1 MKDLWKKMRIDQY
14 GPIVTVLLLAA
25 ITSSGAHAQNTVH
38 LNVDA
43 STVVGTMP
51 PIWRDHY
58 ENSLMYGYGGDPSA
72 LAAHASYVTDPAFM
86 PEMGR
91 LQPRYIRVSIGRA
104 DNPPDTSY
112 FSSNTSVLRTLPYEF
127 YRGGNNLGDA
137 NDLNNYNFSF
147 VDSMITLV
155 QSIGAEPFITMDYMP
170 FNLSSDTV
178 PDYQAAMGLLYNLA
192 YDNSIRNAPPSNN
205 AVYGRVM
212 YHLIKHCYDIYGVTY
227 FEHWNEPDQQW
238 LNPIMVKFFWTGD
251 EYQLYYAYQA
261 IATEVSADA
270 DLASHVKLGGC
281 SFAMYSIGNLIP
293 LRFLQLVQA
302 NSTKFDFLSFHPY
315 SDTQFKGGYDSAKVA
330 LVEGWRNQYVPNA
343 ELVNGEWGRID
354 QNSDTWG
361 SLDYG
366 LNKVEH
372 IIDMLDRNV
381 SMSFEVAPFDQ
392 ETSEDN
398 YTYLGMYRVGPIV
411 PKPGAYVF
419 YNMNKMNDVLNRLE
433 LTTNAGIYGLAGMN
447 DAQDKIVI
455 VFPAT
460 GPDGDVVELNVS
472 DLPWG
477 QGAFYVNRSELT
489 DGSYTLGEINNL
501 TSSTME
507 SGGVFADTVACPP
520 INGNGRL
527 IVWELSDSPLSVA
540 RMDLHASGISVRPN
554 PAADEIELVFPE
566 PPRKGCSISIMNSLG
581 AQVYAEQVGKLS
593 LVHTIRPEL
602 GNGLYFI
609 RVTADGKTSVH
620 KVVIDR

>member
-1 MKDLWKKMRIDQY
+1 MRSRQY
-14 GPIVTVLLLAA
+14 LFIGSAFLVA
-25 ITSSGAHAQNTVH
+25 ITCVSESQAQATIH

-58 ENSLMYGYGGDPSA
+58 ENSLMYGYGGNPGILGPHTSF
-72 LAAHASYVTDPAFM
+72 VTDPGFM
-86 PEMGR
+86 PEMAR
-91 LQPRYIRVSIGRA
+91 LQPRFIRVSLGRA

-112 FSSNTSVLRTLPYEF
+112 YSSSTDVLRNLPYEF
-127 YRGGNNLGDA
+127 YRGGNTLNDA
-137 NDLNNYNFSF
+137 NDPGNYDFSF

-178 PDYQAAMGLLYNLA
+178 PDYQAAMGLVYNLA
-192 YDNSIRNAPPSNN
+192 YANSIRNAPPANN

-212 YHLIKHCYDIYGVTY
+212 YNLIKHCYDTYGVTY

-251 EYQLYYAYQA
+251 EYQLYDAYQA

-281 SFAMYSIGNLIP
+281 SFALYSIGNLIP
-293 LRFLQLVQA
+293 IRFLQRVQA

-330 LVEGWRNQYVPNA
+330 LVEGWRSTYVPNA
-343 ELVNGEWGRID
+343 ELVNGEWGRLD
-354 QNSDTWG
+354 QNTDTWG

-366 LNKVEH
+366 LFKVQH

-381 SMSFEVAPFDQ
+381 AMSFEVTLFDP
-392 ETSEDN
+392 ETSDDN
-398 YTYLGMYRVGPIV
+398 YTYFGMYRVGPIV
-411 PKPGAYVF
+411 PKPSAYVF
-419 YNMNKMNDVLNRLE
+419 YNMNKMNDALNRLS
-433 LTTNAGIYGLAGMN
+433 LTVNDGLYGLAGIS
-447 DAQDKIVI
+447 DAQDKVVI
-455 VFPAT
+455 VFPAP
-460 GPDGDVVELNVS
+460 GPENNEVELNVS
-472 DLPWG
+472 NLPWG
-477 QGAFYVNRSELT
+477 QGAFYVNRFELT
-489 DGSYTLGEINNL
+489 DGSYTLGEVSNL
-501 TSSTME
+501 TLSTME
-507 SGGVFADTVACPP
+507 GGGSFRDTVPCPP
-520 INGNGRL
+520 VNGNGRL
-527 IVWELSDSPLSVA
+527 IVWELSDSPLSVSGLD
-540 RMDLHASGISVRPN
+540 MPASGCSVRPN

-566 PPRKGCSISIMNSLG
+566 IPQKGYSISIMNSLG
-581 AQVYAEQVGKLS
+581 AQVYSEQVGKLS
-593 LVHTIRPEL
+593 LVHTIRPDL

-609 RVTADGKTSVH
+609 QVVADGRVSVH
-620 KVVIDR
+620 KVVIER